1 MNAQVRAR
9 VRVQTPAQALLS
21 LAEHTFAQP
30 MAPIVTTTRLSGALG
45 ATVCHGPR
53 RVPDTPLT
61 SAAPR
66 HAAGMT
72 TLIREAFF
80 RSAPAHIYV
89 YGRMAAA
96 APQHRVR
103 VRAYG
108 PHAYNSAI
116 PCPHHVSAKAQ

>member
-1 MNAQVRAR
+1 
-9 VRVQTPAQALLS
+9 
-21 LAEHTFAQP
+21 
-30 MAPIVTTTRLSGALG
+30 MASTAKTTRLGGALG

-80 RSAPAHIYV
+80 RGAPAHIYV